1 MAAFKQ
7 GQKVICTDV
16 SGMTPPYG
24 EAVPVEGRTYT
35 IRNVVNT
42 CVRLSEIRNVPNEYR
57 EGTMECLFRESRFK
71 RKTGK
76 P

>member
-1 MAAFKQ
+1 MPAFKQ
-7 GQKVICTDV
+7 GQKVLCIDD
-16 SGMTPPYG
+16 SGIDPPYG

-35 IRNVVNT
+35 IRNMIGE
-42 CVRLSEIRNVPNEYR
+42 CVRLVEIRNVPNEYR
-57 EGTMECLFRESRFK
+57 EGTMECLFKANRFK